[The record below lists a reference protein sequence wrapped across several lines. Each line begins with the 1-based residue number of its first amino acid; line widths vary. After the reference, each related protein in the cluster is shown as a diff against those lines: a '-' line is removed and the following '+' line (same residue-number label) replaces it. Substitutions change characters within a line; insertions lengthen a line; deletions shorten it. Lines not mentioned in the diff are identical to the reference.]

1 MRRIITAREQVE
13 MLSPWLFQANDNNEA
28 ARRSQFVPKLKN
40 EYMEW
45 YDENGDDRLDY
56 SDRGPLGSW
65 RNIENFLNAKYP
77 AVYRGY
83 NAGQE
88 SVADVLDNP
97 ELHDDYEGRVY
108 ETGPEVAAKY
118 GYDPAEI
125 AAGMLLLHNDSHRYR
140 NDLAGADHKRLFD
153 IFKARHR
160 MQQEYNQRKQAATDV
175 DEIMDLLGISSSPR
189 PVEPEPEPEPS
200 IPGIPPGYERYYKSL
215 IDTPDTSHTAHIM
228 MPTKLAD
235 YYKEYDRDTED
246 EQSQVLERAIR
257 EHGKIRQPMLI
268 STDGTHALLHEGNH
282 RLALAKKLGISHVPI
297 RVQYNQEVRVN
308 EGRPVL
314 LDPTLKAWAEKNK
327 DMLLAAQR

>member
-1 MRRIITAREQVE
+1 
-13 MLSPWLFQANDNNEA
+13 
-28 ARRSQFVPKLKN
+28 
-40 EYMEW
+40 
-45 YDENGDDRLDY
+45 
-56 SDRGPLGSW
+56 
-65 RNIENFLNAKYP
+65 
-77 AVYRGY
+77 
-83 NAGQE
+83 
-88 SVADVLDNP
+88 
-97 ELHDDYEGRVY
+97 
-108 ETGPEVAAKY
+108 
-118 GYDPAEI
+118 
-125 AAGMLLLHNDSHRYR
+125 
-140 NDLAGADHKRLFD
+140 
-153 IFKARHR
+153 
-160 MQQEYNQRKQAATDV
+160 
-175 DEIMDLLGISSSPR
+175 MDLLGISSSPR